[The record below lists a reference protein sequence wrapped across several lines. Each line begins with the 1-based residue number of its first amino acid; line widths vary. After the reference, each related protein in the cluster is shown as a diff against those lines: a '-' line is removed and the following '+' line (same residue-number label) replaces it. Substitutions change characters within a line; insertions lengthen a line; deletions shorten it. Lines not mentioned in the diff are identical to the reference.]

1 MWLWGWVMG
10 FRARYW
16 AACLFFVLGAG
27 TIALGQNFASA
38 RPSPSSEASDTLVVN
53 VDVVNVFFN
62 VHDHG
67 KLVRDLNADEFKV
80 FEDERPQ
87 SIRFFSSESQPLTL
101 AILLDSSSSQSN
113 VLNKQLAV
121 GERFLH
127 QVLTPEDEALVL
139 GFDSRLQMHQDFT
152 KSLDNVIAA
161 LARGLQ
167 GTNGES
173 DLETGSVPRSRST
186 ALYDGIVAVANR
198 RMRERSGH
206 KAMLILTDGQ
216 DMGSRHTAK
225 QAIEAA
231 ERADTICYVL
241 LIGDRHE
248 MASVVYQGVQRMQEL
263 TTATGGRMVMVGSD
277 SRKLEKSFNEISEE
291 LRHFYSL
298 AYSPERKE
306 KRGEYRH
313 ISVKSKHG
321 YRLQARKGY
330 YATPKEKRP
339 ELEAKR

>member
-1 MWLWGWVMG
+1 MRIRAKLWATCFSVLTSLSVVV
-10 FRARYW
+10 
-16 AACLFFVLGAG
+16 AAS
-27 TIALGQNFASA
+27 GQNFAPTRSL
-38 RPSPSSEASDTLVVN
+38 PSSANNDTLVVN

-67 KLVRDLNADEFKV
+67 SLVHDLNADEFKV
-80 FEDERPQ
+80 FEDNRPQ
-87 SIRFFSSESQPLTL
+87 SIRFFSAESQPLIL
-101 AILLDSSSSQSN
+101 AILLDSSSSQTN

-127 QVLTPEDEALVL
+127 QVLTPDDEALVL

-161 LARGLQ
+161 LTRGLQ
-167 GTNGES
+167 GTYGES
-173 DLETGSVPRSRST
+173 DLETGTLPRGRST
-186 ALYDGIVAVANR
+186 ALYDGIVAVSNR
-198 RMRERSGH
+198 RMRERTGH

-241 LIGDRHE
+241 LIGDKHE
-248 MASVVYQGVQRMQEL
+248 MANAHYQGVQRMEEL
-263 TTATGGRMVMVGSD
+263 TAATGGRMVLVGND
-277 SRKLEKSFNEISEE
+277 PKKLESSFNQISDE

-298 AYSPERKE
+298 AYTPDRKE
-306 KRGEYRH
+306 KHGEYRH

-321 YRLQARKGY
+321 YKLQARKGY
-330 YATPKEKRP
+330 YAAPKGKSP
-339 ELEAKR
+339 DMEAKR